1 MPSLAGARSESFPSY
16 ERHTQLQDVC
26 PSLKLLWLLNRLPC
40 HELLCCCVAPMRTF
54 PSKIEQQ
61 EASAADTWSRAIERL
76 KVEEKEEEED
86 GDRK

>member
-1 MPSLAGARSESFPSY
+1 
-16 ERHTQLQDVC
+16 
-26 PSLKLLWLLNRLPC
+26 
-40 HELLCCCVAPMRTF
+40 MRTF